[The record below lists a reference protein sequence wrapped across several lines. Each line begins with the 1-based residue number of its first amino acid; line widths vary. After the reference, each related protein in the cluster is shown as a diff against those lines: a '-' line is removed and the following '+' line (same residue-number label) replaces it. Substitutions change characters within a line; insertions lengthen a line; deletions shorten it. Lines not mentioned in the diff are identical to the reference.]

1 MTTAPT
7 PTPATA
13 ERLARALARQLSPNA
28 LVRLKETQEAEEAVG
43 EPQNAMDLK
52 TLIEWY
58 EETRAALAAYTAEGG
73 KL

>member
-13 ERLARALARQLSPNA
+13 ERLARALH
-28 LVRLKETQEAEEAVG
+28 RLMAPERRRTSSGAWVIVESKQVEAEIEA
-43 EPQNAMDLK
+43 D
-52 TLIEWY
+52 
-58 EETRAALAAYTAEGG
+58 AALRAYTAEGG